1 MLSSRM
7 KMHFGI
13 RLNSGFDVDLLLAVF
28 LFWGLLDGL
37 VLGCV
42 VNVSQEL
49 SASVFVANIT

>member
-1 MLSSRM
+1 
-7 KMHFGI
+7 MHFGI